1 MENIENLILEKLKDL
16 NLLNINEEL
25 ALSIIDRAIDAVKS
39 YIKYEINSNLDLSKI
54 EDIFIDIVIGE
65 YLFIIKNCNL
75 DESLQ
80 FEQAIKTITEGD
92 VSITYF
98 EDISDSKLERFNK
111 LINYFLDKRKLLS
124 KYRAIR
130 W

>member
-98 EDISDSKLERFNK
+98 EDTSDSKLERFNK